1 MLAPAQYFSDDYFAA
16 RDQFRKAAANAG
28 AQLEM
33 LPLTTKGIKGEVLTI
48 DIAWFG
54 AANPSR
60 LLLHSSGIHGIEGFA
75 GSAIQLRVLASRPEL
90 SSADSALVMVHIL
103 NPYGMARLRRVNENN
118 VDLNRNFRDDGTYA
132 GSPSIYATLDPF
144 LNPRTP
150 PAGDLFFVKAAYLTA
165 RHGMSALKQSIVG
178 GQYEFPKGL
187 FFGGKQLEEG
197 PRKYEAFLKQRLS
210 TVHKAIVIDVHTGLG
225 KFATDSLLVDSQD
238 FSELRTKFGHRVTAL
253 QPDEGPAYRIEG
265 GLESMIFRTFVRRPI
280 YICQEFGTYGS
291 AKVLHALREENR
303 WHHYGIGNLD
313 HATKRNL
320 REIFCPAHEK
330 WRNAVLDRGRQ
341 LVDEALKEL
350 SND

>member
-1 MLAPAQYFSDDYFAA
+1 MMAPAQYFSDDYFAA

-28 AQLEM
+28 AQVEI
-33 LPLTTKGIKGEVLTI
+33 LPLTTKGTKGEILTV

-54 AANPSR
+54 AANPRR
-60 LLLHSSGIHGIEGFA
+60 LLLHSSGIHGVEGFA
-75 GSAIQLRVLASRPEL
+75 GSAIQLRVLATRPEL
-90 SSADSALVMVHIL
+90 PSPDSALVMVHIL

-118 VDLNRNFRDDGTYA
+118 VDLNRNFRGDGAYA

-150 PAGDLFFVKAAYLTA
+150 PASDLFFAKAAYLIA

-178 GQYEFPKGL
+178 GQYDFPKGL

-197 PRKYEAFLKQRLS
+197 PRKYEAFVKQRLS
-210 TVHKAIVIDVHTGLG
+210 TAHKAIVIDVHTGLG
-225 KFATDSLLVDSQD
+225 KFAIDSLFVDSQD
-238 FSELRTKFGHRVTAL
+238 FTSLRTKFGQRVTAL
-253 QPDEGPAYRIEG
+253 QPDDGAGYRVDG
-265 GLESMIFRTFVRRPI
+265 GLESMIFQTFPRRPI
-280 YICQEFGTYGS
+280 FICQEFGTYSS

-313 HATKRNL
+313 HATKRSL
-320 REIFCPAHEK
+320 KEVFCPADEK
-330 WRNAVLDRGRQ
+330 WRNAVLDRGKQ